1 MNRRSH
7 EGESR
12 SALGKRVLL
21 YGLLILVVGCA
32 QCGFFA
38 MLSICP
44 ATPDL
49 VLGVLV
55 AIALL
60 DSGKV
65 AMVAAIPAGFL
76 MEAIGG
82 SGIALLPIVYL
93 VSVTCI
99 GGIAAKL
106 LPRFLS
112 YAVLMALA
120 ALLHSLFTLLQIV
133 IAMGTLPS
141 VGTMAGILLPELFCT
156 FVLSLPLYP
165 LTKLVRIP
173 MTQKGRFSF

>member
-1 MNRRSH
+1 
-7 EGESR
+7 
-12 SALGKRVLL
+12 
-21 YGLLILVVGCA
+21 
-32 QCGFFA
+32 
-38 MLSICP
+38 
-44 ATPDL
+44 
-49 VLGVLV
+49 
-55 AIALL
+55 
-60 DSGKV
+60 
-65 AMVAAIPAGFL
+65 MVAAIPAGFL

-120 ALLHSLFTLLQIV
+120 ALLRSLFTLLQIA